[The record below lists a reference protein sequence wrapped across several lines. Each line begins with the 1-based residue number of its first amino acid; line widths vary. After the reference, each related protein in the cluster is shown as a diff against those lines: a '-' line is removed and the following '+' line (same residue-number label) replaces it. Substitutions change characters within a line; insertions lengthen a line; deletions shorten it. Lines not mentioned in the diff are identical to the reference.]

1 MVPEG
6 DIVGGQPMDQLPPFL
21 RWAPDPGDRP
31 PPDSGA
37 GRYIRSFL
45 FERLVVGAL
54 GIVLPFSLVFIDW
67 LVFHGHPVP
76 RDSESA
82 YYYSGMREWFT
93 VTVGTCGFFFIA
105 YRITESTLENTLS
118 LFGGVAALLIAI
130 FPTGRTKFERTHGVM
145 KTPLQ
150 KLLGEHHVADVHVVS
165 AFVFI
170 IAIGGISVLF
180 GLAVRRGSRHAN
192 FWRMFHFVCA
202 GVIGLAL
209 IWALATYHSGPRW
222 STLVAETAC
231 ALAFG
236 ASWFAAGADF
246 EYLLGRKRVGA
257 PGIEPGTSR
266 V

>member
-1 MVPEG
+1 MKLSG
-6 DIVGGQPMDQLPPFL
+6 LIVGGQPMHQLPPFL
-21 RWAPDPGDRP
+21 RWAPDPDDRP
-31 PPDSGA
+31 SPDSGA

-118 LFGGVAALLIAI
+118 VFGGLAALLIAI
-130 FPTGRTKFERTHGVM
+130 FPTDRTKFERTHGVM

-150 KLLGEHHVADVHVVS
+150 KLLGEHNVAHVHVVS

-170 IAIGGISVLF
+170 IAIGGISILF
-180 GLAVRRGSRHAN
+180 GLGVKRGSRHAG
-192 FWRMFHFVCA
+192 FWRLFHFVCA

-209 IWALATYHSGPRW
+209 IWALATYHSGPPW
-222 STLVAETAC
+222 STLAAETAC

-246 EYLLGRKRVGA
+246 AYLLGRKSGRTGV
-257 PGIEPGTSR
+257 
-266 V
+266 

>member
-1 MVPEG
+1 
-6 DIVGGQPMDQLPPFL
+6 MDHLPPSL
-21 RWAPDPGDRP
+21 RWAPDPDHRP
-31 PPDSGA
+31 PPGSGA

-118 LFGGVAALLIAI
+118 IVGGVAALLIAI
-130 FPTGRTKFERTHGVM
+130 FPTHRTKYERHHGVM

-150 KLLGEHHVADVHVVS
+150 KLLGEHNVSNVHLVS

-180 GLAVRRGSRHAN
+180 GLAVKRGSPHSR
-192 FWRMFHFVCA
+192 FWRLFHFACA
-202 GVIGLAL
+202 AVIGLAL
-209 IWALATYHSGPRW
+209 IWALATYHGGPRW

-246 EYLLGRKRVGA
+246 AYLLGRVRAGA
-257 PGIEPGTSR
+257 PAIEAGASR

>member
-1 MVPEG
+1 LTLGFE
-6 DIVGGQPMDQLPPFL
+6 DEIVGRESMQQLPQFL
-21 RWAPDPGDRP
+21 RQSPDSEDRP
-31 PPDSGA
+31 PPGSGA

-118 LFGGVAALLIAI
+118 VVGGVAALLIAI
-130 FPTGRTKFERTHGVM
+130 FPTGRTKFERIHGVM

-150 KLLGEHHVADVHVVS
+150 KLFGEQHVADVHVVS

-170 IAIGGISVLF
+170 IAIGGISILF
-180 GLAVRRGSRHAN
+180 GLAVKRGSRHAG

-236 ASWFAAGADF
+236 ASWFAAGVDF
-246 EYLLGRKRVGA
+246 AYLLGRERA
-257 PGIEPGTSR
+257 P
-266 V
+266 

>member
-1 MVPEG
+1 MKLSG
-6 DIVGGQPMDQLPPFL
+6 LIVGGQPMHQLPPFL
-21 RWAPDPGDRP
+21 RWAPDPDDRP

-118 LFGGVAALLIAI
+118 VFGGAAALLIAI
-130 FPTGRTKFERTHGVM
+130 FPTDRTKFERTHGVM

-150 KLLGEHHVADVHVVS
+150 KLLGEHNVAHVHVVS

-170 IAIGGISVLF
+170 IAIGGISILF
-180 GLAVRRGSRHAN
+180 GLASEARLAPCELLAHVPFRVRRRDRPRADLGAGDLPQRSAVVDARRRDGLRPRLRRVLVRRRGGLRVPA
-192 FWRMFHFVCA
+192 RQEESGRA
-202 GVIGLAL
+202 GV
-209 IWALATYHSGPRW
+209 
-222 STLVAETAC
+222 
-231 ALAFG
+231 
-236 ASWFAAGADF
+236 
-246 EYLLGRKRVGA
+246 
-257 PGIEPGTSR
+257 
-266 V
+266 

>member
-1 MVPEG
+1 M
-6 DIVGGQPMDQLPPFL
+6 QQLPQFL
-21 RWAPDPGDRP
+21 RQSPDSEDRP

-93 VTVGTCGFFFIA
+93 LTVGTCGFFFIA

-118 LFGGVAALLIAI
+118 VFGGLAALLIAI
-130 FPTGRTKFERTHGVM
+130 FPTQRTNYERHHGVM

-150 KLLGEHHVADVHVVS
+150 KLLGEHFVSHVHLVS
-165 AFVFI
+165 AVVFI
-170 IAIGGISVLF
+170 VAIGGISVLF
-180 GLAVRRGSRHAN
+180 GL
-192 FWRMFHFVCA
+192 
-202 GVIGLAL
+202 
-209 IWALATYHSGPRW
+209 
-222 STLVAETAC
+222 
-231 ALAFG
+231 
-236 ASWFAAGADF
+236 
-246 EYLLGRKRVGA
+246 
-257 PGIEPGTSR
+257 
-266 V
+266 

>member
-1 MVPEG
+1 MGSRSGRP
-6 DIVGGQPMDQLPPFL
+6 
-21 RWAPDPGDRP
+21 P

-105 YRITESTLENTLS
+105 YRITESTLETTLS

-130 FPTGRTKFERTHGVM
+130 FPTGRTKFEMTHGVM

-192 FWRMFHFVCA
+192 FWRMFHSVCA

-209 IWALATYHSGPRW
+209 IWALATYHSGPGGRRSPPRLRAPSPSARPGSPPGRTS
-222 STLVAETAC
+222 STCSGGREWAH
-231 ALAFG
+231 
-236 ASWFAAGADF
+236 
-246 EYLLGRKRVGA
+246 LGSKSARG
-257 PGIEPGTSR
+257 
-266 V
+266 